1 MPRFFHREEIRF
13 TAAHRY
19 EQARFSDEENALTFG
34 PCYNPDGHGHD
45 YRLVA
50 EIELRDAGDRASIHA
65 LQEALWQ
72 IHELVDHRHLN
83 HHLPRFQSAKVVPT
97 TENLTQFLFDEL
109 KTRAPQTQIT
119 WLRLYERP
127 DLYSELRPP

>member
-1 MPRFFHREEIRF
+1 MSRFFHSEEIRF

-45 YRLVA
+45 YRLVV
-50 EIELRDAGDRASIHA
+50 EIELINSTDRESVHR

-72 IHELVDHRHLN
+72 IHEMVDHRHLN
-83 HHLPRFQSAKVVPT
+83 KHIPRFENAKVVPT
-97 TENLTQFLFDEL
+97 TENLTQFFFDEVRF
-109 KTRAPQTQIT
+109 RAPKIKVTSV
-119 WLRLYERP
+119 RLFERP
-127 DLYSELRPP
+127 DLFAELRA